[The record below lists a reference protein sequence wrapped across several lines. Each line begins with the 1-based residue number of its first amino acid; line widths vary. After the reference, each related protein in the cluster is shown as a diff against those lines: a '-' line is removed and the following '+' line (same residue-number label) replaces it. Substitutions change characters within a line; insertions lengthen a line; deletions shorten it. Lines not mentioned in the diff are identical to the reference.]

1 MNLGTM
7 WRAMCA
13 SHHSTSRYAS
23 ARPHVAR
30 PLGSHRP
37 SRHSVGEVHSGCHL
51 HRLMAHR
58 LNPRVRTAPRL
69 ESLNRNC
76 CLELI
81 ATVPVDRI
89 GITIRTLP
97 DILPVNFAL
106 VGEKIV
112 FRIIPGMKL
121 DAAAAG
127 AVVEFEVDSYS
138 PDGTSGWSV
147 LVRGPCSEITDPA
160 ELAAMEAVRLRAWA
174 FNEGIAQRL
183 VCIEPS
189 FVTGCRG
196 VVSCTEDPDEK
207 DASRGRDCQAVLNAV
222 ASVLNDS
229 KEPGTRGPAGSG
241 EDRLAPSIVNA

>member
-1 MNLGTM
+1 MSSPPAYGSSAKPSGPHRAGLAPLLPTSTQNKPMLGVVEGDGDT
-7 WRAMCA
+7 
-13 SHHSTSRYAS
+13 
-23 ARPHVAR
+23 
-30 PLGSHRP
+30 
-37 SRHSVGEVHSGCHL
+37 
-51 HRLMAHR
+51 
-58 LNPRVRTAPRL
+58 RL

-76 CLELI
+76 CPELI

-112 FRIIPGMKL
+112 FRIIPGTKL

-174 FNEGIAQRL
+174 F
-183 VCIEPS
+183 
-189 FVTGCRG
+189 
-196 VVSCTEDPDEK
+196 
-207 DASRGRDCQAVLNAV
+207 
-222 ASVLNDS
+222 S